1 MRPRLFGVS
10 CPRCGAA
17 MATTDPTAGEL
28 CDGCQRDV
36 VASERTLEC
45 GWP

>member
-1 MRPRLFGVS
+1 MRRRLFGVS

-17 MATTDPTAGEL
+17 FASTDPSAAEL

-36 VASERTLEC
+36 AAAQDALDAGR
-45 GWP
+45 